1 VRILFSGSAG
11 FVGGYL
17 VPELLAR
24 GHEVVGLDN
33 FSKYGPVSRAD
44 DDDARYRLVEGDA
57 RDSELVYRL
66 LDGCDHFVAGAAMVG
81 GIGYYHAFPYD
92 LLAANLRICASS
104 ADAAIRRHRE
114 GTLRKVTYVSSSMVY
129 ESASSW
135 PTAEEQALAS
145 PPPASFYGFGALA
158 VDYLARAAWEQHGLA
173 YTIVRP
179 FNCVGVGERRPVGG
193 GRLRSG
199 DLTLTLNHVV
209 PDLVQKVLKGQDPL
223 RILGSGEQA
232 RCYIHGSD
240 LARGIATALEHPA
253 ARNEAINLSSAQ
265 ATTVLEL
272 AAAIWAKVHGP
283 DVPLRVVHDA
293 AFRDDVQ
300 RQQAS
305 TEKARRLLGF
315 EPAVTLDEMLDEVIP
330 WVEEAIARDLI

>member
-1 VRILFSGSAG
+1 MRVLVSGSAG

-17 VPELLAR
+17 VAELLAR

-33 FSKYGPVSRAD
+33 FSKYGPVTRAHD
-44 DDDARYRLVEGDA
+44 SHPRYRLVEGDA

-104 ADAAIRRHRE
+104 ADAAIRRRE
-114 GTLRKVTYVSSSMVY
+114 GPLQKVTYISSSMVY

-145 PPPASFYGFGALA
+145 PPPSSFYGFGALA

-179 FNCVGVGERRPVGG
+179 FNCVGVGERRALADE
-193 GRLRSG
+193 RLRSG
-199 DLTLTLNHVV
+199 ELTLALNHVV
-209 PDLVQKVLKGQDPL
+209 PDLVAKVLKGQDPL
-223 RILGSGEQA
+223 RVLGSGEQV

-240 LARGIATALEHPA
+240 LARGIATALEHPD
-253 ARNEAINLSSAQ
+253 ARNEAINLATPQ
-265 ATTVLEL
+265 PTTVLEL
-272 AAAIWAKVHGP
+272 AAAIWRKVYGP
-283 DVPLRVVHDA
+283 DAPLRVVHDT

-300 RQQAS
+300 RQHAS
-305 TEKARRLLGF
+305 TAKAERLLGF
-315 EPAVTLDEMLDEVIP
+315 EPTITLDEMLDEVIP
-330 WVEEAIARDLI
+330 WVEEAIALDLI

>member
-1 VRILFSGSAG
+1 VSGSAG

-24 GHEVVGLDN
+24 GHEVVGLDDL
-33 FSKYGPVSRAD
+33 SKYGPVARAHD
-44 DDDARYRLVEGDA
+44 DDPRYRLVVGDA
-57 RDSELVYRL
+57 RDGELVYRL

-114 GTLRKVTYVSSSMVY
+114 GALQKVTYLSSSMVY

-145 PPPASFYGFGALA
+145 PPPPSFYGFGALA

-173 YTIVRP
+173 YTVIRP
-179 FNCVGVGERRPVGG
+179 FNCVGVGERRTVAGE
-193 GRLRSG
+193 RLRSG
-199 DLTLTLNHVV
+199 ELTLTLNHVV
-209 PDLVQKVLKGQDPL
+209 PDLVQKVLRGQDPL
-223 RILGSGEQA
+223 RILGSGEQV
-232 RCYIHGSD
+232 RCYIHGRD
-240 LARGIATALEHPA
+240 LARGIATAVEHPD
-253 ARNEAINLSSAQ
+253 ARNEAFNLSTAQ
-265 ATTVLEL
+265 GTTVLEL
-272 AAAIWAKVHGP
+272 AAAIWRKVHGP
-283 DVPLRVVHDA
+283 GVPLRVLHDA
-293 AFRDDVQ
+293 GFRDDVQ
-300 RQQAS
+300 RQLAS
-305 TEKARRLLGF
+305 PEKAKRLLGF
-315 EPAVTLDEMLDEVIP
+315 EATVTLDEMLDEVIP